1 MANSYSTFVRVKKR
15 KAMYIEHITLP
26 SLATEE
32 EVLYSTD
39 SSIRTMKGLMKCH
52 SGNLYPFGLFPER
65 SRQRQ
70 GLHMDF
76 TTEVTILYGGN
87 GSGKTTILNII
98 AEYIKAMR
106 HSAFNKSGLFYD
118 YLKHCNV
125 ETGEQYRKAMIITS
139 DDVFEFLQRQRRKF
153 EAFNQQRSRFSDEMS
168 RRRATYREEAELG
181 KGVSVDFDD
190 PDSIESFH
198 RRCDIM
204 KRSNSQL
211 IVQKMGIDQKGQSNG
226 ETAIDFFTDQITP
239 GGLYLLDEP
248 ENSLSPKM
256 QLALMD
262 FISMMADEFDCQF
275 IIASH
280 SPFFIGMNYASVYNL
295 DADIIGLCDW
305 TQLESIQVYRD
316 FFRRLEHN
324 LSRGEGR

>member
-1 MANSYSTFVRVKKR
+1 MSKIASIFALVNNFT
-15 KAMYIEHITLP
+15 AMYLERIILP
-26 SLATEE
+26 SSGTEDE
-32 EVLYSTD
+32 ILYSSD
-39 SSIRTMKGLMKCH
+39 SPIGTMKGLMKCH

-65 SRQRQ
+65 SRGMRE
-70 GLHMDF
+70 LVLEF
-76 TTEVTILYGGN
+76 NSPITILYGGN
-87 GSGKTTILNII
+87 GSGKTTILNLI
-98 AEYIKAMR
+98 AESIKAMR

-118 YLKHCNV
+118 YLNSCNT
-125 ETGEQYRKAMIITS
+125 ETGEQCRKMMIITS
-139 DDVFEFLQRQRRKF
+139 DDVFDYLQRQRRKF
-153 EAFNQQRSRFSDEMS
+153 EAFNEQRSRFSDEMS
-168 RRRATYREEAELG
+168 RRRAVYKKEAELG

-190 PDSIESFH
+190 PESIESFH
-198 RRCDIM
+198 KRCAIM
-204 KRSNSQL
+204 KNTNSML
-211 IVQKMGIDQKGQSNG
+211 IVKKMGIDQKGQSNG

-295 DADIIGLCDW
+295 DADIIDLCDW
-305 TQLESIQVYRD
+305 TELESIQVYRD
-316 FFRRLEHN
+316 FFRRLEHT
-324 LSRGEGR
+324 LSRREE

>member
-1 MANSYSTFVRVKKR
+1 MSKTASIFAPVTNFT
-15 KAMYIEHITLP
+15 AMYLKRIILP
-26 SLATEE
+26 SSGTEDE
-32 EVLYSTD
+32 ILYSSD
-39 SSIRTMKGLMKCH
+39 SPIGTMKGLMKCH

-65 SRQRQ
+65 SRGMRE
-70 GLHMDF
+70 LVLEFDSPI
-76 TTEVTILYGGN
+76 TILYGGN
-87 GSGKTTILNII
+87 GSGKTTILNLI
-98 AEYIKAMR
+98 AESIKAMR

-118 YLKHCNV
+118 YLNSCNT
-125 ETGEQYRKAMIITS
+125 ETGEQCRKMMIITS
-139 DDVFEFLQRQRRKF
+139 DDVFDYLQRQRRKF
-153 EAFNQQRSRFSDEMS
+153 EAFNEQRSRFSDEMS
-168 RRRATYREEAELG
+168 RRRAVYKEEAELG

-190 PDSIESFH
+190 PESIESFH
-198 RRCDIM
+198 KRCAIM
-204 KRSNSQL
+204 KNTNSML
-211 IVQKMGIDQKGQSNG
+211 IVKKMGIDQKGQSNG

-295 DADIIGLCDW
+295 DADIIDLCDW
-305 TQLESIQVYRD
+305 TELESIQVYRD
-316 FFRRLEHN
+316 FFRRLEHT
-324 LSRGEGR
+324 LSRREE

>member
-1 MANSYSTFVRVKKR
+1 
-15 KAMYIEHITLP
+15 MYLERIILP
-26 SLATEE
+26 SSGTEDE
-32 EVLYSTD
+32 ILYSSD
-39 SSIRTMKGLMKCH
+39 SPIGTMKGLMKCH

-65 SRQRQ
+65 SRGMRK
-70 GLHMDF
+70 LVLEF
-76 TTEVTILYGGN
+76 NSPITILYGGN
-87 GSGKTTILNII
+87 GSGKTTILNLI
-98 AEYIKAMR
+98 AESIKAMR

-118 YLKHCNV
+118 YLNSCNT
-125 ETGEQYRKAMIITS
+125 ETGEQCRKMMIITS
-139 DDVFEFLQRQRRKF
+139 DDVFDYLQRQRRKF
-153 EAFNQQRSRFSDEMS
+153 EAFNEQRSRFSDEMS
-168 RRRATYREEAELG
+168 RRRAVYKKEAELG

-190 PDSIESFH
+190 PESIESFH
-198 RRCDIM
+198 KRCAIM
-204 KRSNSQL
+204 KNTNSML
-211 IVQKMGIDQKGQSNG
+211 IVKKMGIDQKGQSNG

-295 DADIIGLCDW
+295 DADIIDLCDW
-305 TQLESIQVYRD
+305 TELESIQVYRD
-316 FFRRLEHN
+316 FFRRLEYN
-324 LSRGEGR
+324 LIRREE

>member
-1 MANSYSTFVRVKKR
+1 MSKIASIFALVNNFT
-15 KAMYIEHITLP
+15 AMYLERIILP
-26 SLATEE
+26 SSGTEDE
-32 EVLYSTD
+32 ILYSSD
-39 SSIRTMKGLMKCH
+39 SPIGTMKGLMKCH

-65 SRQRQ
+65 SRGMRE
-70 GLHMDF
+70 LVLEF
-76 TTEVTILYGGN
+76 NSPITILYGGN
-87 GSGKTTILNII
+87 GSGKTTILNLI
-98 AEYIKAMR
+98 AESIKAMR

-118 YLKHCNV
+118 YLNSCNT
-125 ETGEQYRKAMIITS
+125 ETGEQCRKMMIITS
-139 DDVFEFLQRQRRKF
+139 DDVFDYLQRQRRKF
-153 EAFNQQRSRFSDEMS
+153 EAFNEQRSRFSDEMS
-168 RRRATYREEAELG
+168 RRRAVYKEEAELG

-190 PDSIESFH
+190 PESIESFH
-198 RRCDIM
+198 KRCAIM
-204 KRSNSQL
+204 KNTNSML
-211 IVQKMGIDQKGQSNG
+211 IVKKMGIDQKGQSNG

-295 DADIIGLCDW
+295 DADIIDFCDW
-305 TQLESIQVYRD
+305 TELESIQVYRD
-316 FFRRLEHN
+316 FFRRLEHT
-324 LSRGEGR
+324 LSRREE

>member
-1 MANSYSTFVRVKKR
+1 MSKIASIFALVNNFT
-15 KAMYIEHITLP
+15 AMYLERIILP
-26 SLATEE
+26 SSGTEDE
-32 EVLYSTD
+32 ILYSSD
-39 SSIRTMKGLMKCH
+39 SPIGTMKGLMKCH

-65 SRQRQ
+65 SRGMRE
-70 GLHMDF
+70 LMLEF
-76 TTEVTILYGGN
+76 NSPITILYGGN
-87 GSGKTTILNII
+87 GSGKTTILNLI
-98 AEYIKAMR
+98 AESIKAMR

-118 YLKHCNV
+118 YLNSCNT
-125 ETGEQYRKAMIITS
+125 ETGEQCRKMMIITS
-139 DDVFEFLQRQRRKF
+139 DDVFDYLQRQRRKF
-153 EAFNQQRSRFSDEMS
+153 EAFNEQRSRFSDEMS
-168 RRRATYREEAELG
+168 RRRAVYKKEAELG

-190 PDSIESFH
+190 PESIESFH
-198 RRCDIM
+198 KRCAIM
-204 KRSNSQL
+204 KNTNSML
-211 IVQKMGIDQKGQSNG
+211 IVKKMGIDQKGQSNG

-295 DADIIGLCDW
+295 DADIIDFCDW
-305 TQLESIQVYRD
+305 TELESIQVYRD
-316 FFRRLEHN
+316 FFRRLEHT
-324 LSRGEGR
+324 LSRREE

>member
-1 MANSYSTFVRVKKR
+1 MSKR
-15 KAMYIEHITLP
+15 ASIFAPVNNFTAMYLERIILP
-26 SLATEE
+26 SSGTEDE
-32 EVLYSTD
+32 ILYSSD
-39 SSIRTMKGLMKCH
+39 SPIGTMKGLMKCH

-65 SRQRQ
+65 SRGMRE
-70 GLHMDF
+70 LVLEF
-76 TTEVTILYGGN
+76 NSPITILYGGN
-87 GSGKTTILNII
+87 GSGKTTILNLI
-98 AEYIKAMR
+98 AESIKAMR

-118 YLKHCNV
+118 YLNSCNT
-125 ETGEQYRKAMIITS
+125 ETGEQCRKMMIITS
-139 DDVFEFLQRQRRKF
+139 DDVFDYLQRQRRKF
-153 EAFNQQRSRFSDEMS
+153 EAFNEQRSRFSDEMS
-168 RRRATYREEAELG
+168 RRRAVYKKEAELG

-190 PDSIESFH
+190 PESIESFH
-198 RRCDIM
+198 KRCAIM
-204 KRSNSQL
+204 KNTNSML
-211 IVQKMGIDQKGQSNG
+211 IVKKMGIDQKGQSNG

-295 DADIIGLCDW
+295 DADIIDLCDW
-305 TQLESIQVYRD
+305 TELESIQVYRD
-316 FFRRLEHN
+316 FFRRLEYN
-324 LSRGEGR
+324 LIRREE

>member
-1 MANSYSTFVRVKKR
+1 MSKR
-15 KAMYIEHITLP
+15 ASIFAPVNNFTAMYLERIILP
-26 SLATEE
+26 SSGTEDE
-32 EVLYSTD
+32 ILYSSD
-39 SSIRTMKGLMKCH
+39 SPIGTMKGLMKCH

-65 SRQRQ
+65 SRGMRE
-70 GLHMDF
+70 LVLEF
-76 TTEVTILYGGN
+76 NSPITILYGGN
-87 GSGKTTILNII
+87 GSGKTTILNLI
-98 AEYIKAMR
+98 AESIKAMR

-118 YLKHCNV
+118 YLNSCNT
-125 ETGEQYRKAMIITS
+125 ETGEQCRKMMIITS
-139 DDVFEFLQRQRRKF
+139 DDVFDYLQRQRRKF
-153 EAFNQQRSRFSDEMS
+153 EAFNEQRSRFSDEMS
-168 RRRATYREEAELG
+168 RRRAVYKKEAELG

-190 PDSIESFH
+190 PESIESFH
-198 RRCDIM
+198 KRCAIM
-204 KRSNSQL
+204 KNTNSML
-211 IVQKMGIDQKGQSNG
+211 IVKKMGIDQKGQSNG

-295 DADIIGLCDW
+295 DADIIDLCDW
-305 TQLESIQVYRD
+305 TELESIKVYRD
-316 FFRRLEHN
+316 FFRRLEHT
-324 LSRGEGR
+324 LSRREE

>member
-1 MANSYSTFVRVKKR
+1 
-15 KAMYIEHITLP
+15 MYLERITLP
-26 SLATEE
+26 SMSLEE
-32 EVLYSTD
+32 ELLYSTN
-39 SSIRTMKGLMKCH
+39 SPIRTMKGLMKCH

-65 SRQRQ
+65 SKRME
-70 GLHMDF
+70 GPSLEF
-76 TTEVTILYGGN
+76 TSDVTILYGGN
-87 GSGKTTILNII
+87 GSGKTTILNLI
-98 AEYIKAMR
+98 AESIKAIR

-118 YLKHCNV
+118 YLQHCHV
-125 ETGEQYRKAMIITS
+125 ESGDSYRKAMIITS

-153 EAFNQQRSRFSDEMS
+153 EAFNEQRSRYSEDIS
-168 RRRATYREEAELG
+168 RRRATYKEGAELG

-198 RRCDIM
+198 RRCAIM
-204 KRSNSQL
+204 KSSNSKL

-262 FISMMADEFDCQF
+262 FITMMAEEFACQF

-280 SPFFIGMNYASVYNL
+280 SPFFIGMNYATVYNL
-295 DADIIGLCDW
+295 DAEIIDICDW
-305 TQLESIQVYRD
+305 TELESIQVYRD

-324 LSRGEGR
+324 LSRREDRA

>member
-1 MANSYSTFVRVKKR
+1 MSKTASTFALVNNFT
-15 KAMYIEHITLP
+15 AMYLERIILP
-26 SLATEE
+26 SSGTEDE
-32 EVLYSTD
+32 ILYSSD
-39 SSIRTMKGLMKCH
+39 SPIGTMKGLMKCH

-65 SRQRQ
+65 SRGMRE
-70 GLHMDF
+70 LVLEF
-76 TTEVTILYGGN
+76 NSPITILYGGN
-87 GSGKTTILNII
+87 GSGKTTILNLI
-98 AEYIKAMR
+98 AESIKAMR

-118 YLKHCNV
+118 YLNSCNT
-125 ETGEQYRKAMIITS
+125 ETGEQCRKMMIITS
-139 DDVFEFLQRQRRKF
+139 DDVFDYLQRQRRKF
-153 EAFNQQRSRFSDEMS
+153 EAFNEQRSRFSDEMS
-168 RRRATYREEAELG
+168 RRRAVYKKEAELG

-190 PDSIESFH
+190 PESIESFH
-198 RRCDIM
+198 KRCTIM
-204 KRSNSQL
+204 KNTNSML
-211 IVQKMGIDQKGQSNG
+211 IVKKMGIDQKGQSNG

-295 DADIIGLCDW
+295 DADIIDLCDW
-305 TQLESIQVYRD
+305 TELESIQVYRD
-316 FFRRLEHN
+316 FFRRLEHT
-324 LSRGEGR
+324 LSRREE

>member
-1 MANSYSTFVRVKKR
+1 MASIFASVNNFT
-15 KAMYIEHITLP
+15 AMYLMRIILP
-26 SLATEE
+26 SSSTEDE
-32 EVLYSTD
+32 ILYSSD
-39 SSIRTMKGLMKCH
+39 SPIGTMKGLMKCH

-65 SRQRQ
+65 SRGMRE
-70 GLHMDF
+70 LVMEF
-76 TTEVTILYGGN
+76 NSPITILYGGN
-87 GSGKTTILNII
+87 GSGKTTILNLI
-98 AEYIKAMR
+98 AESIKAMR

-118 YLKHCNV
+118 YLNSCNT
-125 ETGEQYRKAMIITS
+125 ETGEQCRKMMIITS
-139 DDVFEFLQRQRRKF
+139 DDVFDYLQRQRRKF
-153 EAFNQQRSRFSDEMS
+153 EAFNEQRSRFSDEMS
-168 RRRATYREEAELG
+168 RRRAVYKEEAELG

-190 PDSIESFH
+190 PESIESFH
-198 RRCDIM
+198 KRCAIM
-204 KRSNSQL
+204 KNTNSML
-211 IVQKMGIDQKGQSNG
+211 IVKKMGIDQKGQSNG

-295 DADIIGLCDW
+295 DADIIDLCDW
-305 TQLESIQVYRD
+305 TELESIQVYRD
-316 FFRRLEHN
+316 FFRRLEHT
-324 LSRGEGR
+324 LSRREE

>member
-1 MANSYSTFVRVKKR
+1 MSKR
-15 KAMYIEHITLP
+15 ASIFAPVNNFTAMYLERIILP
-26 SLATEE
+26 SSGTEDE
-32 EVLYSTD
+32 ILYSSD
-39 SSIRTMKGLMKCH
+39 SPIGTMKGLMKCH

-65 SRQRQ
+65 SRGMRE
-70 GLHMDF
+70 LVLEFDSPI
-76 TTEVTILYGGN
+76 TILYGGN
-87 GSGKTTILNII
+87 GSGKTTILNLI
-98 AEYIKAMR
+98 AESIKAMR

-118 YLKHCNV
+118 YLNSCNT
-125 ETGEQYRKAMIITS
+125 ETGEQCRKMMIITS
-139 DDVFEFLQRQRRKF
+139 DDVFDYLQRQRRKF
-153 EAFNQQRSRFSDEMS
+153 EAFNEQRSRFSDEMS
-168 RRRATYREEAELG
+168 RRRAVYKEEAELG

-190 PDSIESFH
+190 PESIESFH
-198 RRCDIM
+198 KRCAIM
-204 KRSNSQL
+204 KNTNSML
-211 IVQKMGIDQKGQSNG
+211 IVKKMGIDQKGQSNG

-295 DADIIGLCDW
+295 DADIIDLCDW
-305 TQLESIQVYRD
+305 TELESIQVYRD
-316 FFRRLEHN
+316 FFRRLEHT
-324 LSRGEGR
+324 LSRREE

>member
-1 MANSYSTFVRVKKR
+1 MSKR
-15 KAMYIEHITLP
+15 ASIFAPVNNFTAMYLERIILP
-26 SLATEE
+26 SSGTEDE
-32 EVLYSTD
+32 ILYSSD
-39 SSIRTMKGLMKCH
+39 SPIGTMKGLMKCH

-65 SRQRQ
+65 SRGMRE
-70 GLHMDF
+70 LVLEF
-76 TTEVTILYGGN
+76 NSPITILYGGN
-87 GSGKTTILNII
+87 GSGKTTILNLI
-98 AEYIKAMR
+98 AESIKAMR

-118 YLKHCNV
+118 YLNSCNT
-125 ETGEQYRKAMIITS
+125 ETGEQCRKMMIITS
-139 DDVFEFLQRQRRKF
+139 DDVFDYLQRQRRKF
-153 EAFNQQRSRFSDEMS
+153 EAFNEQRSRFSDEMS
-168 RRRATYREEAELG
+168 RRRAVYKKEAELG

-190 PDSIESFH
+190 PESIESFH
-198 RRCDIM
+198 KRCAIM
-204 KRSNSQL
+204 KNTNSML
-211 IVQKMGIDQKGQSNG
+211 IVKKMGIDQKGQSNG

-295 DADIIGLCDW
+295 DADIIDLCDW
-305 TQLESIQVYRD
+305 TELESIQVYRD
-316 FFRRLEHN
+316 FFRRLEHT
-324 LSRGEGR
+324 LSRREE

>member
-1 MANSYSTFVRVKKR
+1 MSKIASIFALVNNFT
-15 KAMYIEHITLP
+15 AMYLERIILP
-26 SLATEE
+26 SSGTEDE
-32 EVLYSTD
+32 ILYSSD
-39 SSIRTMKGLMKCH
+39 SPIGTMKGLMKCH

-65 SRQRQ
+65 SRGMRE
-70 GLHMDF
+70 LVLEF
-76 TTEVTILYGGN
+76 NSPITILYGGN
-87 GSGKTTILNII
+87 GSGKTTILNLI
-98 AEYIKAMR
+98 AESIKAMR

-118 YLKHCNV
+118 YLNSCNT
-125 ETGEQYRKAMIITS
+125 ETGEQCRKMMIITS
-139 DDVFEFLQRQRRKF
+139 DDVFDYLQRQRRKF
-153 EAFNQQRSRFSDEMS
+153 EAFNEQRSRFSDEMS
-168 RRRATYREEAELG
+168 RRRAVYKKEAELG

-190 PDSIESFH
+190 PESIESFH
-198 RRCDIM
+198 KRCAIM
-204 KRSNSQL
+204 KNTNSML
-211 IVQKMGIDQKGQSNG
+211 IVKKMGIDQKGQSNG

-295 DADIIGLCDW
+295 DADIIDICDW
-305 TQLESIQVYRD
+305 TELESIQVYRD
-316 FFRRLEHN
+316 FFRRLEHT
-324 LSRGEGR
+324 LSRREE

>member
-1 MANSYSTFVRVKKR
+1 MASIFASVNNFT
-15 KAMYIEHITLP
+15 AMYLKRITLP
-26 SLATEE
+26 SSSTEDE
-32 EVLYSTD
+32 ILYSSD
-39 SSIRTMKGLMKCH
+39 SPIGTMKGLMKCH

-65 SRQRQ
+65 SRGMRE
-70 GLHMDF
+70 LVMEF
-76 TTEVTILYGGN
+76 NSPITILYGGN
-87 GSGKTTILNII
+87 GSGKTTILNLI
-98 AEYIKAMR
+98 AESIKAMR

-118 YLKHCNV
+118 YLNSCNT
-125 ETGEQYRKAMIITS
+125 ETGEQCRKMMIITS
-139 DDVFEFLQRQRRKF
+139 DDVFDYLQRQRRKF
-153 EAFNQQRSRFSDEMS
+153 EAFNEQRSRFSDEMS
-168 RRRATYREEAELG
+168 RRRAVYKEEAELG

-190 PDSIESFH
+190 PESIESFH
-198 RRCDIM
+198 KRCAIM
-204 KRSNSQL
+204 KNTNSML
-211 IVQKMGIDQKGQSNG
+211 IVKKMGIDQKGQSNG

-295 DADIIGLCDW
+295 DADIIDLCDW
-305 TQLESIQVYRD
+305 TELESIQVYRD
-316 FFRRLEHN
+316 FFRRLEHT
-324 LSRGEGR
+324 LSRREE

>member
-1 MANSYSTFVRVKKR
+1 MSKR
-15 KAMYIEHITLP
+15 ASIFASVNNFTAMYLERIILP
-26 SLATEE
+26 SSGTEDE
-32 EVLYSTD
+32 ILYSSD
-39 SSIRTMKGLMKCH
+39 SPIGTMKGLMKCH

-65 SRQRQ
+65 SRGMRE
-70 GLHMDF
+70 LVLEFDSPI
-76 TTEVTILYGGN
+76 TILYGGN
-87 GSGKTTILNII
+87 GSGKTTILNLI
-98 AEYIKAMR
+98 AESIKAMR

-118 YLKHCNV
+118 YLNSCNT
-125 ETGEQYRKAMIITS
+125 ETGEQCRKMMIITS
-139 DDVFEFLQRQRRKF
+139 DDVFDYLQRQRRKF
-153 EAFNQQRSRFSDEMS
+153 EAFNEQRSRFSDEMS
-168 RRRATYREEAELG
+168 RRRAVYKEEAELG

-190 PDSIESFH
+190 PESIESFH
-198 RRCDIM
+198 KRCAIM
-204 KRSNSQL
+204 KNTNSML
-211 IVQKMGIDQKGQSNG
+211 IVKKMGIDQKGQSNG

-295 DADIIGLCDW
+295 DADIIDLCDW
-305 TQLESIQVYRD
+305 TELESIQVYRD
-316 FFRRLEHN
+316 FFRRLEHT
-324 LSRGEGR
+324 LSRREE

>member
-1 MANSYSTFVRVKKR
+1 
-15 KAMYIEHITLP
+15 MYLERIILP
-26 SLATEE
+26 SNSTEE
-32 EVLYSTD
+32 EILYSSD
-39 SSIRTMKGLMKCH
+39 SPIGTMKGLMKCH

-65 SRQRQ
+65 SRDMRE
-70 GLHMDF
+70 LMLEF
-76 TTEVTILYGGN
+76 NSPITILYGGN
-87 GSGKTTILNII
+87 GSGKTTILNLI
-98 AEYIKAMR
+98 AESIKAMR

-118 YLKHCNV
+118 YLNSCNT
-125 ETGEQYRKAMIITS
+125 ETGEQCRKMMIITS
-139 DDVFEFLQRQRRKF
+139 DDVFDYLQRQRRKF
-153 EAFNQQRSRFSDEMS
+153 EAFNEQRSRFSDEMS
-168 RRRATYREEAELG
+168 RRRAIYKEEAELG

-190 PDSIESFH
+190 PESIESFH
-198 RRCDIM
+198 KRCTIM
-204 KRSNSQL
+204 KNTNSML
-211 IVQKMGIDQKGQSNG
+211 IVKKMGIDQKGQSNG

-262 FISMMADEFDCQF
+262 FISMMADEFNCQF

-295 DADIIGLCDW
+295 DADIIDLCDW
-305 TQLESIQVYRD
+305 TELESIQVYRD

-324 LSRGEGR
+324 LIRREE

>member
-1 MANSYSTFVRVKKR
+1 MSKR
-15 KAMYIEHITLP
+15 ASIFAPVNNFTAMYLERIILP
-26 SLATEE
+26 SSGTEDE
-32 EVLYSTD
+32 ILYSSD
-39 SSIRTMKGLMKCH
+39 SPIGTMKGLMKCH

-65 SRQRQ
+65 SRGMRE
-70 GLHMDF
+70 LVLEF
-76 TTEVTILYGGN
+76 NSPITILYGGN
-87 GSGKTTILNII
+87 GSGKTTILNLI
-98 AEYIKAMR
+98 AESIKAMR

-118 YLKHCNV
+118 YLNSCNT
-125 ETGEQYRKAMIITS
+125 ETGEQCRKMMIITS
-139 DDVFEFLQRQRRKF
+139 DDVFDYLQRQRRKF
-153 EAFNQQRSRFSDEMS
+153 EAFNEQRSRFSDEMS
-168 RRRATYREEAELG
+168 RRRAVYKEEAELG

-190 PDSIESFH
+190 PESIESFH
-198 RRCDIM
+198 KRCAIM
-204 KRSNSQL
+204 KNTNSML
-211 IVQKMGIDQKGQSNG
+211 IVKKMGIDQKGQSNG

-295 DADIIGLCDW
+295 DADIIDLCDW
-305 TQLESIQVYRD
+305 TELESIQVYRD
-316 FFRRLEHN
+316 FFRRLEHT
-324 LSRGEGR
+324 LSRREE

>member
-1 MANSYSTFVRVKKR
+1 
-15 KAMYIEHITLP
+15 MYIKNITLP
-26 SLATEE
+26 SLSIEE
-32 EVLYSTD
+32 AVLYSSD
-39 SSIRTMKGLMKCH
+39 SPIGTMKGLMKCH

-65 SRQRQ
+65 GRHMQ

-76 TTEVTILYGGN
+76 TTEVTVLYGGN

-198 RRCDIM
+198 KRCDIM

-262 FISMMADEFDCQF
+262 FISMMADEFGCQF

-324 LSRGEGR
+324 LSRGESR

>member
-1 MANSYSTFVRVKKR
+1 
-15 KAMYIEHITLP
+15 MYLERIILP
-26 SLATEE
+26 SSGTEDE
-32 EVLYSTD
+32 ILYSSD
-39 SSIRTMKGLMKCH
+39 SPIGTMKGLMKCH

-65 SRQRQ
+65 SRGMRE
-70 GLHMDF
+70 LVLEF
-76 TTEVTILYGGN
+76 NSPITILYGGN
-87 GSGKTTILNII
+87 GSGKTTILNLI
-98 AEYIKAMR
+98 AESIKAMR

-118 YLKHCNV
+118 YLNSCNT
-125 ETGEQYRKAMIITS
+125 ETGEQCRKMMIITS
-139 DDVFEFLQRQRRKF
+139 DDVFDYLQRQRRKF
-153 EAFNQQRSRFSDEMS
+153 EAFNEQRSRFSDEMS
-168 RRRATYREEAELG
+168 RRRAVYKEEAELG

-190 PDSIESFH
+190 PESIESFH
-198 RRCDIM
+198 KRCAIM
-204 KRSNSQL
+204 KNTNSML
-211 IVQKMGIDQKGQSNG
+211 IVKKMGIDQKGQSNG

-295 DADIIGLCDW
+295 DADIIDICDW
-305 TQLESIQVYRD
+305 TELESIQVYRD
-316 FFRRLEHN
+316 FFRRLEHT
-324 LSRGEGR
+324 LSRREE

>member
-1 MANSYSTFVRVKKR
+1 MLSKR
-15 KAMYIEHITLP
+15 ASIFAPVNNFTAMYLERIILP
-26 SLATEE
+26 SSGTEDE
-32 EVLYSTD
+32 ILYSSD
-39 SSIRTMKGLMKCH
+39 SPIGTMKGLMKCH

-65 SRQRQ
+65 SRGMRE
-70 GLHMDF
+70 LVLEF
-76 TTEVTILYGGN
+76 NSPITILYGGN
-87 GSGKTTILNII
+87 GSGKTTILNLI
-98 AEYIKAMR
+98 AESIKAMR

-118 YLKHCNV
+118 YLNSCNT
-125 ETGEQYRKAMIITS
+125 ETGEQCRKMMIITS
-139 DDVFEFLQRQRRKF
+139 DDVFDYLQRQRRKF
-153 EAFNQQRSRFSDEMS
+153 EAFNEQRSRFSDEMS
-168 RRRATYREEAELG
+168 RRRTVYKEEAELG

-190 PDSIESFH
+190 PESIESFH
-198 RRCDIM
+198 KRCAIM
-204 KRSNSQL
+204 KNTNSML
-211 IVQKMGIDQKGQSNG
+211 IVKKMGIDQKGQSNG

-295 DADIIGLCDW
+295 DADIIDLCDW
-305 TQLESIQVYRD
+305 TELESIQVYRD

-324 LSRGEGR
+324 LIRREE

>member
-1 MANSYSTFVRVKKR
+1 MSKR
-15 KAMYIEHITLP
+15 ASIFAPVNNFTAMYLERIILP
-26 SLATEE
+26 SSGTEDE
-32 EVLYSTD
+32 ILYSSD
-39 SSIRTMKGLMKCH
+39 SPIGTMKGLMKCH

-65 SRQRQ
+65 SRGMRE
-70 GLHMDF
+70 LVLEF
-76 TTEVTILYGGN
+76 NSPITILYGGN
-87 GSGKTTILNII
+87 GSGKTTILNLI
-98 AEYIKAMR
+98 AESIKAMR

-118 YLKHCNV
+118 YLNSCNT
-125 ETGEQYRKAMIITS
+125 ETGEQCRKMMIITS
-139 DDVFEFLQRQRRKF
+139 DDVFDYLQRQRRKF
-153 EAFNQQRSRFSDEMS
+153 EAFNEQRSRFSDEMS
-168 RRRATYREEAELG
+168 RRRAVYKKEAELG

-190 PDSIESFH
+190 PESIESFH
-198 RRCDIM
+198 KRCTIM
-204 KRSNSQL
+204 KNTNSML
-211 IVQKMGIDQKGQSNG
+211 IVKKMGIDQKGQSNG

-295 DADIIGLCDW
+295 DADIIDLCDW
-305 TQLESIQVYRD
+305 TELESIQVYRD
-316 FFRRLEHN
+316 FFRRLEHT
-324 LSRGEGR
+324 LSRREE

>member
-1 MANSYSTFVRVKKR
+1 MSKTAPIFAPVINT
-15 KAMYIEHITLP
+15 KAMYLERIILP
-26 SLATEE
+26 SNSTEE
-32 EVLYSTD
+32 EILYSSD
-39 SSIRTMKGLMKCH
+39 SPIGTMKGLMKCH

-65 SRQRQ
+65 SRDMRE
-70 GLHMDF
+70 LMLEF
-76 TTEVTILYGGN
+76 NSPITILYGGN
-87 GSGKTTILNII
+87 GSGKTTILNLI
-98 AEYIKAMR
+98 AESIKAMR

-118 YLKHCNV
+118 YLNSCNT
-125 ETGEQYRKAMIITS
+125 ETGEQCRKMMIITS
-139 DDVFEFLQRQRRKF
+139 DDVFDYLQRQRRKF
-153 EAFNQQRSRFSDEMS
+153 EAFNEQRSRFSDEMS
-168 RRRATYREEAELG
+168 RRRAIYKEEAELG

-190 PDSIESFH
+190 PESIESFH
-198 RRCDIM
+198 KRCTIM
-204 KRSNSQL
+204 KNTNSML
-211 IVQKMGIDQKGQSNG
+211 IVKKMGIDQKGQSNG

-262 FISMMADEFDCQF
+262 FISMMADEFNCQF

-295 DADIIGLCDW
+295 DADIIDLCDW
-305 TQLESIQVYRD
+305 TELESIQVYRD

-324 LSRGEGR
+324 LIRREE

>member
-1 MANSYSTFVRVKKR
+1 MSKIASIFALVNNFT
-15 KAMYIEHITLP
+15 AMYLERIILP
-26 SLATEE
+26 SSGTEDE
-32 EVLYSTD
+32 ILYSSD
-39 SSIRTMKGLMKCH
+39 SPIGTMKGLMKCH

-65 SRQRQ
+65 SRGMRE
-70 GLHMDF
+70 LVLEF
-76 TTEVTILYGGN
+76 NSPITILYGGN
-87 GSGKTTILNII
+87 GSGKTTILNLI
-98 AEYIKAMR
+98 AESIKAMR

-118 YLKHCNV
+118 YLNSCNT
-125 ETGEQYRKAMIITS
+125 ETGEQCRKMMIITS
-139 DDVFEFLQRQRRKF
+139 DDVFDYLQRQRRKF
-153 EAFNQQRSRFSDEMS
+153 EAFNEQRSRFSDEMS
-168 RRRATYREEAELG
+168 RRRAVYKEEAELG

-190 PDSIESFH
+190 PESIESFH
-198 RRCDIM
+198 KRCAIM
-204 KRSNSQL
+204 KSTNSML
-211 IVQKMGIDQKGQSNG
+211 IVKKMGIDQKGQSNG

-295 DADIIGLCDW
+295 DADIIDFCDW
-305 TQLESIQVYRD
+305 TELESIQVYRD
-316 FFRRLEHN
+316 FFRRLEHT
-324 LSRGEGR
+324 LSRREE